1 MKKHL
6 LLISFIL
13 FAFAISAQTFTN
25 TAGGAI
31 TDNNQYCYFP
41 ITVSG
46 LPSSIDAVSF
56 GLEYVTININHPSD
70 NQLRIKLQAPDGS
83 IYFLSTFNGGTGAN
97 YTNTIFHDTS
107 TVPVTSGVA
116 PFTGI
121 YKPENTIASFNNNQ
135 NPNNVWNLMVRDQTT
150 GLIGNVVS
158 WSLTFSNTPAGYIN
172 FSATN
177 LPIVIIN
184 TNGVAIPN
192 NPKIDG
198 TMGIIYNGPGM
209 MNHPTDSINDY
220 NGKIGIEIRGASS
233 SWYPQVPYGFE
244 TRDTSNVQAD
254 ASILSMPAEHDWC
267 LISNWNDKVF
277 IRNTLAY
284 HLSRKMGH
292 YAPRT
297 RLVEVLLNGTY
308 EGVYV
313 LSEKIKRDSNRVSIA
328 NLDSTENTGLNVTG
342 GYILQNNL
350 WGGGTD
356 GWQLQYH
363 PIDHP
368 TFNTHLLYEYPKV
381 LNITDTQKTYIQ
393 TFINDFETALY
404 GPNFQDSATGYRKY
418 IGMNSFID
426 YLIVNEL
433 SRNGDGFKKS
443 QFYHKGK
450 DSTGYISPLKA
461 GPVWD
466 FDWAW
471 KDINECSIFAATDG
485 SGWSYKVNDCGPDNN
500 STGWMV
506 RMMDDTTFQNNF
518 RCRWDNFR
526 TSILSDSALYGY
538 IDSMT
543 VYLNAAQARHFQKWA
558 TLGYNNGTPEIEPD
572 PGTYLGEVQAFKDW
586 ISRRLA
592 WLDANIPGNPNC
604 PSPPVVTVNVK
615 TEENYF
621 ISMYPNPANET
632 VKIQFAHGYK
642 MPDIITI
649 TDITGKILMQ
659 EKANNGGNIIN
670 ISALKNGIYFCKIA
684 DKNAVVRTEKLVVIH

>member
-6 LLISFIL
+6 LLIICTLWGFSL
-13 FAFAISAQTFTN
+13 FAQTFTN
-25 TAGGAI
+25 TIGGAI
-31 TDNNQYCYFP
+31 TDNNQYCYYP
-41 ITVSG
+41 LIVSG
-46 LPSSIDAVSF
+46 LPNSIDSISF
-56 GLEYVTININHPSD
+56 GLEYISLNINHPSD
-70 NQLRIKLQAPDGS
+70 KQLQIKLQTPDGS
-83 IYFLSTFNGGTGAN
+83 LYDLSTFNGGTGAN
-97 YTNTIFHDTS
+97 YTNTIFHNTS
-107 TVPVTSGVA
+107 TIPVASGIA

-121 YKPENTIASFNNNQ
+121 YKPENSIVSVNNHQ
-135 NPNNVWNLMVRDQTT
+135 NPNGTWNLMVLDQTT
-150 GLIGNVVS
+150 GLSGNVVS
-158 WSLTFSNTPAGYIN
+158 WRLTFSNTPAGYAG

-177 LPIVIIN
+177 LPIIILN

-192 NPKIDG
+192 SPKIDG
-198 TMGIIYNGPGM
+198 NMGIIYNGPGM
-209 MNHPTDSINDY
+209 MNHPTDSIHDY

-233 SWYPQVPYGFE
+233 AGYPQAPYALE
-244 TRDTSNVQAD
+244 TRDTNNVQAD
-254 ASILSMPAEHDWC
+254 ASILSMPAEHDWS

-284 HLSRKMGH
+284 HLFRKMGH

-297 RLVEVLLNGTY
+297 RLAEVIVNGSY
-308 EGVYV
+308 EGIYV
-313 LSEKIKRDSNRVSIA
+313 LSEKIKCDSNRVSIA
-328 NLDSTENTGLNVTG
+328 HLDSAENTGLNVTG

-350 WGGGTD
+350 WGGGPD
-356 GWQLQYH
+356 GWQLQH
-363 PIDHP
+363 QPIDHP
-368 TFNTHLLYEYPKV
+368 NLSTHLLYEYPKAK
-381 LNITDTQKTYIQ
+381 NITNPQKSYIQ

-404 GPNFQDSATGYRKY
+404 SANFQDSVMGYRKY
-418 IGMNSFID
+418 IGMNSFVD

-443 QFYHKGK
+443 QFYFKGK

-506 RMMDDTTFQNNF
+506 RMMDDTIFQNKF
-518 RCRWDNFR
+518 RCRWDHFR
-526 TSILSDSALYGY
+526 TTIISDSALYGY

-543 VYLNAAQARHFQKWA
+543 LYLNAAQARHFQKWA
-558 TLGYNNGTPEIEPD
+558 TLGYNNGTPEIEQD

-592 WLDANIPGNPNC
+592 WLDSNIPGNPNC
-604 PSPPVVTVNVK
+604 PSPSVVTGNTK

-621 ISMYPNPANET
+621 ITMYPNPANES
-632 VKIQFAHGYK
+632 VKIQFTHANK
-642 MPDIITI
+642 LPKTITI
-649 TDITGKILMQ
+649 TDITGKILIQ
-659 EKANNGGNIIN
+659 EKINNGENTIN
-670 ISALKNGIYFCKIA
+670 ISALKNGLYFCKIT
-684 DKNAVVRTEKLVVIH
+684 DKNAVLKTEKLLVMH